1 MKYKASIFKL
11 RKKGICWPKHPL
23 IQNYKLQFWRII
35 PKVIP
40 NIKSMFSAFYNSLL
54 IIPLQL
60 NDEVFNKYYFLNSS
74 KKLQELFYVAGQ
86 DVNSSTTYL
95 FWSNL

>member
-1 MKYKASIFKL
+1 
-11 RKKGICWPKHPL
+11 
-23 IQNYKLQFWRII
+23 
-35 PKVIP
+35 
-40 NIKSMFSAFYNSLL
+40 MFSAFYNSLL

-95 FWSNL
+95 F